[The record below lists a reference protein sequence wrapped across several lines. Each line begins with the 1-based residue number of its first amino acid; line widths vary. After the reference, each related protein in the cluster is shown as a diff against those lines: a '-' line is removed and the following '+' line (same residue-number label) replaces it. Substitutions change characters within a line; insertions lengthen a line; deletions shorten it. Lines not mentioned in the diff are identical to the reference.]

1 MDRESFHKKLISP
14 LRGAMYDFSE
24 SEVLKQL
31 DKLFEQECVVRLC
44 YPMGEIVGGE
54 KIYNE
59 LYKPLYK
66 ALPDLERRDNI
77 VIAGQTQEGA
87 DWVGC
92 GG

>member
-1 MDRESFHKKLISP
+1 MDHESFHKKLISP

-31 DKLFEQECVVRLC
+31 DKLLAQECVVRLC
-44 YPMGEIVGGE
+44 YPLGEIVGGE
-54 KIYNE
+54 KFYND

-77 VIAGQTQEGA
+77 VIAGPTQEGA
-87 DWVGC
+87 NWVGC
-92 GG
+92 